1 MDTGFDSLESTLL
14 VNRLTKELGIKVP
27 ADLLNDAPTVG
38 EMVDL
43 LKDKEEVVTNRGLS
57 RLSTGDS
64 STGAAHVYVIHGI
77 DGDVFGEG

>member
-14 VNRLTKELGIKVP
+14 VNRLTKELGLKVP

-43 LKDKEEVVTNRGLS
+43 LKDMRGDIATPL
-57 RLSTGDS
+57 L
-64 STGAAHVYVIHGI
+64 AAARNQKQATDVI
-77 DGDVFGEG
+77 V